1 MRTWTKKNDMKTLR
15 FVLLGLGLLIAT
27 GLQAQEIRAV
37 RGTVSDGQNLMKD
50 VRIQVQGK
58 EAQTFTDA
66 DGTYELEAA
75 VGDLL
80 KYSYTGMKDY
90 IVRVEDVTRYLNL
103 VMIPDVEELP
113 EVTVTGSNRKS
124 QQDLAIE
131 YPTNP
136 RIIRTA
142 FGYLNADT
150 APGKIRLLSEED
162 IQPIGLCILNV
173 VRNRFAGVW
182 TTGDCQQGG
191 DIIIRGPGSISNQ
204 RVAVYDVDGLILR
217 DAPIWLDINQI
228 KRIAVVSSIAYASRY
243 GALGNGGVVIINTI
257 TGNPQDPEIIDQAR
271 LRNNYYKGDA
281 LSGAAVQNELPT
293 YLTELNQ
300 TTSFD
305 QAREVYN
312 KYEARYRSSPYFF
325 LDAYRHFY
333 DRLGEEAF
341 ADEIIREN
349 FSRYQNNA
357 VLMKAL
363 AYLYQEQGR
372 SRMALE
378 LFKEVFILRPQ
389 YSQSYL
395 DLANAYRDTR
405 QYDKAA
411 RMFFR
416 YKYLLDENFLVAS
429 EDFSKIMQHESD
441 NLLSLHV
448 RDVGVDIDEIL
459 TDPYVQ
465 NTTRVVVE
473 WNDTEAEFELQF
485 VNPEGQYHTW
495 KHTYA
500 DNEERILDEKLKG
513 YSTEEQI
520 IDRALPG
527 QWKINVRYLG
537 NKSLTP
543 TYLKVTTYYNYGE
556 RDQQKRVHT
565 FRLSVRDVWQELL
578 SLNNPGSSRVR

>member
-1 MRTWTKKNDMKTLR
+1 MKTIRLT
-15 FVLLGLGLLIAT
+15 LLTLGFLFMA
-27 GLQAQEIRAV
+27 GLQAQELRTIK
-37 RGTVSDGQNLMKD
+37 GTVSDGQNPMKD

-58 EAQTFTDA
+58 QAQTFTDA
-66 DGTYELEAA
+66 EGKYEIQAA
-75 VGDLL
+75 VGDMLM
-80 KYSYTGMKDY
+80 YTYTGMKDY

-103 VMIPDVEELP
+103 IMIPDVEELA

-131 YPTNP
+131 YAVNP

-142 FGYLNADT
+142 FGYLDADT
-150 APGKIRLLSEED
+150 APGKVRLLSEDE
-162 IQPIGLCILNV
+162 INPIGLCILNV
-173 VRNRFAGVW
+173 IRNRFAGVW
-182 TTGDCQQGG
+182 TTGDCQRGG
-191 DIIIRGPGSISNQ
+191 DIIIRGPGSVSNQ
-204 RVAVYDVDGLILR
+204 RVAVYDVDGLIFTN
-217 DAPIWLDINQI
+217 APIWLDINQI
-228 KRIAVVSSIAYASRY
+228 KRIAIISSIGYSSRY

-257 TGNPQDPEIIDQAR
+257 TGNPQDPKIKDQAR
-271 LRNNYYKGDA
+271 LRNNFYKGDA
-281 LSGAAVQNELPT
+281 LSGTAIQNDLPT
-293 YLTELNQ
+293 YLTELNK
-300 TTSFD
+300 TTSFE

-312 KYEARYRSSPYFF
+312 TYEARYRSSPYFY

-333 DRLGEEAF
+333 DRLGEETF
-341 ADEIIREN
+341 ADEIIRDN
-349 FSRYQNNA
+349 FSRFQDNA

-372 SRMALE
+372 SRKALD
-378 LFKEVFILRPQ
+378 LFKEIFILRPQ
-389 YSQSYL
+389 YSQSYM
-395 DLANAYRDTR
+395 DLANAYRDAR

-416 YKYLLDENFLVAS
+416 YKYLVDENFLVAS
-429 EDFSKIMQHESD
+429 EDFSKILQHESD

-448 RDVGVDIDEIL
+448 RDVGVEIDKIL
-459 TDPYVQ
+459 TDPYVD

-500 DNEERILDEKLKG
+500 DNEERLLDEKMKG
-513 YSTEEQI
+513 YSAEEQI

-527 QWKINVRYLG
+527 QWKVNVRYLG

-556 RDQQKRVHT
+556 RDQQKQVRT
-565 FRLSVRDVWQELL
+565 FRLFVKGAWQELL
-578 SLNNPGSSRVR
+578 TLNNPGVSRVR

>member
-1 MRTWTKKNDMKTLR
+1 MRTFR
-15 FVLLGLGLLIAT
+15 FTILSIGFFLVM
-27 GLQAQEIRAV
+27 GLQAQELRSV
-37 RGTVSDGQNLMKD
+37 KGSVTDGEHPMKD
-50 VRIQVQGK
+50 VLIQVQGK
-58 EAQTFTDA
+58 EAQTYTDA
-66 DGTYELEAA
+66 DGKYEIEAA

-80 KYSYTGMKDY
+80 EYSYTGMKDY
-90 IVRVEDVTRYLNL
+90 IVRVEDVTRFLNL
-103 VMIPDVEELP
+103 MMIPDVEELS

-131 YPTNP
+131 YASNP

-150 APGKIRLLSEED
+150 APGKVRLITDED
-162 IQPIGLCILNV
+162 INPIGLCILNV
-173 VRNRFAGVW
+173 IRNRFAGVW

-191 DIIIRGPGSISNQ
+191 AIIIRGPGSVSRQ

-228 KRIAVVSSIAYASRY
+228 KRIAVISSIAYSSRY

-257 TGNPQDPEIIDQAR
+257 TGNPQDSKIKDLAR

-281 LSGAAVQNELPT
+281 LDGAAVQNDLPT

-300 TTSFD
+300 ATSYEA
-305 QAREVYN
+305 AREVYN
-312 KYEARYRSSPYFF
+312 RYESRYRSSPYFF

-333 DRLGEEAF
+333 DRLGEESF
-341 ADEIIREN
+341 ADAVIAAN
-349 FSRYQNNA
+349 FPRFEGNA

-372 SRMALE
+372 YQKALE

-395 DLANAYRDTR
+395 DLAKAYRDAR
-405 QYDKAA
+405 QFDKAA

-416 YKYLLDENFLVAS
+416 YKYLVDENFLVAS
-429 EDFSKIMQHESD
+429 EHFSKIMQHESD
-441 NLLSLHV
+441 NLLKLHV
-448 RDVGVDIDEIL
+448 RDVGVDIDRIL
-459 TDPYVQ
+459 TDPYVE
-465 NTTRVVVE
+465 NTTRVVVA
-473 WNDTEAEFELQF
+473 WNDTEAEFEMQF

-500 DNEERILDEKLKG
+500 DNEKRLLDEKMKG
-513 YSTEEQI
+513 YSAEEQI

-527 QWKINVRYLG
+527 QWKVNIRYLG

-556 RDQQKRVHT
+556 RDQQKQVRT
-565 FRLSVRDVWQELL
+565 FRLSLKDTWQELL
-578 SLNNPGSSRVR
+578 TLNNPGASRIR

>member
-1 MRTWTKKNDMKTLR
+1 MKAFQFFILS
-15 FVLLGLGLLIAT
+15 VGLLMIS
-27 GLQAQEIRAV
+27 GLHAQEIRTIK
-37 RGTVSDGQNLMKD
+37 GSVSDGQNPMKD
-50 VRIQVQGK
+50 VRIQVQGR
-58 EAQTFTDA
+58 EIQTFTNA
-66 DGTYELEAA
+66 GGKYEIQAA
-75 VGDLL
+75 AGDFL

-90 IVRVEDVTRYLNL
+90 IVRVEDVTRFLNL
-103 VMIPDVEELP
+103 IMIPDVEELS
-113 EVTVTGSNRKS
+113 EVTVTGSHRKS

-150 APGKIRLLSEED
+150 APGRVSLLSEED
-162 IQPIGLCILNV
+162 INPVGLCILNV
-173 VRNRFAGVW
+173 IRNRFAGVR

-191 DIIIRGPGSISNQ
+191 DIIIRGPGSVSNQ

-228 KRIAVVSSIAYASRY
+228 KRIAIVSSVAYSSRY
-243 GALGNGGVVIINTI
+243 GALGNGGVIIINTLA
-257 TGNPQDPEIIDQAR
+257 GNPQDPKLKDLAR

-281 LSGAAVQNELPT
+281 LREAQVQKDLPT
-293 YLTELNQ
+293 YLTELNG
-300 TTSFD
+300 TTSYE
-305 QAREVYN
+305 AALEVYN
-312 KYEARYRSSPYFF
+312 AHEGRYRSSPYFF
-325 LDAYRHFY
+325 LDSYRHFY

-341 ADEIIREN
+341 ASEIIESN
-349 FSRYQNNA
+349 FSRFEGNA

-372 SRMALE
+372 HREALE
-378 LFKEVFILRPQ
+378 LYKEIFILRPH
-389 YSQSYL
+389 YSQSYM
-395 DLANAYRDTR
+395 DLANAYRDVS

-416 YKYLLDENFLVAS
+416 YKYLVDENFLVAS
-429 EDFSKIMQHESD
+429 DNFSKIVQHESD
-441 NLLSLHV
+441 NLLKLHV
-448 RDVGVDIDEIL
+448 RDVGVNIDKIL
-459 TDPYVQ
+459 TDPYVD

-500 DNEERILDEKLKG
+500 ENDKRLLDEKMKG
-513 YSTEEQI
+513 YSAEEQI

-527 QWKINVRYLG
+527 QWTINARYLG

-556 RDQQKRVHT
+556 RDQQKRVQA
-565 FRLSVRDVWQELL
+565 FKLSVRDVWQELL
-578 SLNNPGSSRVR
+578 TLNNPGISRVR

>member
-1 MRTWTKKNDMKTLR
+1 MKIVR
-15 FVLLGLGLLIAT
+15 FIILSLGFFLIT
-27 GLQAQEIRAV
+27 GLQAQEMRSV
-37 RGTVSDGQNLMKD
+37 KGTVTDGQNPMKD
-50 VRIQVQGK
+50 VRIEVQGK
-58 EAQTFTDA
+58 NAQTFTDT
-66 DGTYELEAA
+66 DGKYEIQAA

-90 IVRVEDVTRYLNL
+90 IVRVEDVTRFLNL
-103 VMIPDVEELP
+103 IMIPDVEELA

-124 QQDLAIE
+124 QQDLGIE
-131 YPTNP
+131 YATNP

-162 IQPIGLCILNV
+162 INPIGLCILNV
-173 VRNRFAGVW
+173 IRNRFAGVW

-191 DIIIRGPGSISNQ
+191 DVIIRGPGSVSNQ

-228 KRIAVVSSIAYASRY
+228 KRIAIVSSIAYSSRY

-257 TGNPQDPEIIDQAR
+257 AGNPQDPKIRDQAR

-281 LSGAAVQNELPT
+281 LDGEAIRNDLPT
-293 YLTELNQ
+293 YLTELSQ
-300 TTSFD
+300 TTSFEA
-305 QAREVYN
+305 AREVYN
-312 KYEARYRSSPYFF
+312 TYEGRYRSSPYFF
-325 LDAYRHFY
+325 LDSYRHFY
-333 DRLGEEAF
+333 DQLGEENF
-341 ADEIIREN
+341 ADEVISSNLGRFEG
-349 FSRYQNNA
+349 NA

-372 SRMALE
+372 YGKALE
-378 LFKEVFILRPQ
+378 LYKEVFILRPQ
-389 YSQSYL
+389 YSQSYM
-395 DLANAYRDTR
+395 DLANAYRDAR

-416 YKYLLDENFLVAS
+416 YKYLVDENFLVAS
-429 EDFSKIMQHESD
+429 EDFSKLLQHESD
-441 NLLSLHV
+441 NLLKLHV
-448 RDVGVDIDEIL
+448 RDVGVDIDKIL
-459 TDPYVQ
+459 TDPFVE
-465 NTTRVVVE
+465 NTTRVLVE

-500 DNEERILDEKLKG
+500 DNEERILDEKMKG
-513 YSTEEQI
+513 YAAEEQI

-527 QWKINVRYLG
+527 QWKINVKYLG

-556 RDQQKRVHT
+556 RDQQKQVRT
-565 FRLSVRDVWQELL
+565 FKLMVKDVWQELL
-578 SLNNPGSSRVR
+578 TLNNPGVSQIR

>member
-1 MRTWTKKNDMKTLR
+1 MKTLR
-15 FVLLGLGLLIAT
+15 FLLLSLGFIMAT
-27 GLQAQEIRAV
+27 GLQAQELRAV
-37 RGTVSDGQNLMKD
+37 KGTVSDGQNPMQD
-50 VRIQVQGK
+50 VQIQIQGK
-58 EAQTFTDA
+58 EAETFSDA
-66 DGTYELEAA
+66 DGNYEIEAA

-113 EVTVTGSNRKS
+113 EVTVTGSNRKT
-124 QQDLAIE
+124 QNDLAIE
-131 YPTNP
+131 YATNP

-150 APGKIRLLSEED
+150 APGRVLMISEED
-162 IQPIGLCILNV
+162 IRPIHLNIFGVINSRYPGIRV
-173 VRNRFAGVW
+173 V
-182 TTGDCQQGG
+182 GDCFTGG
-191 DIIIRGPGSISNQ
+191 TVIIRGSGSVSNP
-204 RVAVYDVDGLILR
+204 RSAVWDVDGLVLT
-217 DAPIWLDINQI
+217 DPPCWLDPLQI
-228 KRIAVVSSIAYASRY
+228 KRMAIIPTIGFSARY
-243 GALGNGGVVIINTI
+243 GAIGNGGVIIINTFS
-257 TGNPQDPEIIDQAR
+257 GNPQDPKIKDQAR

-281 LSGAAVQNELPT
+281 LDGAAVQNDLPT

-300 TTSFD
+300 TTSFE

-325 LDAYRHFY
+325 LDAYHHFY
-333 DRLGEEAF
+333 DRLGEERF
-341 ADEIIREN
+341 ADEIIASN
-349 FSRYQNNA
+349 FGRFEGNA

-363 AYLYQEQGR
+363 AYRYQEQGR
-372 SRMALE
+372 QEEALE
-378 LFKEVFILRPQ
+378 LLKEVFILRPQ

-459 TDPYVQ
+459 TDPFVQ

-565 FRLSVRDVWQELL
+565 FKLQVRDVWQELV
-578 SLNNPGSSRVR
+578 SLNNPGSSSVR

>member
-1 MRTWTKKNDMKTLR
+1 MKTFR
-15 FVLLGLGLLIAT
+15 FILLSLGFLVMT
-27 GLQAQEIRAV
+27 GLKAQEIRTIK
-37 RGTVSDGQNLMKD
+37 GTVSDGQNPMED
-50 VRIQVQGK
+50 VRIEVQGK
-58 EAQTFTDA
+58 ETQTFTDA
-66 DGTYELEAA
+66 EGKYELQAA
-75 VGDLL
+75 VGDMV

-90 IVRVEDVTRYLNL
+90 IVRVEDVTRYLNMI
-103 VMIPDVEELP
+103 MIPDVEELA

-124 QQDLAIE
+124 QLDLGIE
-131 YPTNP
+131 YASNP
-136 RIIRTA
+136 RIIKTA
-142 FGYLNADT
+142 FGYLDADT
-150 APGKIRLLSEED
+150 APGKIRMLSEED

-182 TTGDCQQGG
+182 TTGDCQSGG
-191 DIIIRGPGSISNQ
+191 DIIIRGPGSVSNQ

-217 DAPIWLDINQI
+217 DAPIWLDINHI
-228 KRIAVVSSIAYASRY
+228 KRIAIVSSVSYSSRY

-257 TGNPQDPEIIDQAR
+257 TGNPQDPKIKDQAR

-281 LSGAAVQNELPT
+281 LSGSAIQNDLPT

-300 TTSFD
+300 TTTFD

-312 KYEARYRSSPYFF
+312 TYEARYQSSPYFF

-333 DRLGEEAF
+333 DRLGEESF
-341 ADEIIREN
+341 ADAVIAEN
-349 FSRYQNNA
+349 FKRFDDNA
-357 VLMKAL
+357 VLLKAL

-372 SRMALE
+372 SRKALD
-378 LFKEVFILRPQ
+378 LMKEVFILRPQ
-389 YSQSYL
+389 YSQSYM
-395 DLANAYRDTR
+395 DLANAYRDAR

-416 YKYLLDENFLVAS
+416 YKYLLDENFLVTS

-459 TDPYVQ
+459 TDPFVQ
-465 NTTRVVVE
+465 NTTRVVLE

-500 DNEERILDEKLKG
+500 DNEERLLDEKMKG
-513 YSTEEQI
+513 YAAEEQI

-527 QWKINVRYLG
+527 QWQINVKYLG

-556 RDQQKRVHT
+556 RDQQKQVRT
-565 FRLSVRDVWQELL
+565 FRLYLQGAWQELL
-578 SLNNPGSSRVR
+578 TLNNPGTSRVR

>member
-1 MRTWTKKNDMKTLR
+1 M
-15 FVLLGLGLLIAT
+15 T
-27 GLQAQEIRAV
+27 GLQAQETRTIK
-37 RGTVSDGQNLMKD
+37 GTVSDGQNPMED
-50 VRIQVQGK
+50 VRIEVQGK
-58 EAQTFTDA
+58 ETQTFTDA
-66 DGTYELEAA
+66 EGKYELQAA
-75 VGDLL
+75 VGDMV

-90 IVRVEDVTRYLNL
+90 IVRVEDVTRYLNMI
-103 VMIPDVEELP
+103 MIPDVEELA

-124 QQDLAIE
+124 QLDLGIE
-131 YPTNP
+131 YASNP
-136 RIIRTA
+136 RIIKTA
-142 FGYLNADT
+142 FGYLDADT
-150 APGKIRLLSEED
+150 APGKIRMLSEED

-182 TTGDCQQGG
+182 TTGDCQSGG
-191 DIIIRGPGSISNQ
+191 DIIIRGPGSVSNQ

-217 DAPIWLDINQI
+217 DAPIWLDINHI
-228 KRIAVVSSIAYASRY
+228 KRIAIVSSVSYSSRY

-257 TGNPQDPEIIDQAR
+257 TGNPQDPKIKDQAR
-271 LRNNYYKGDA
+271 LRNNYYKGEA
-281 LSGAAVQNELPT
+281 LSGAAIQNDLPT

-300 TTSFD
+300 TTTFD

-312 KYEARYRSSPYFF
+312 TYEARYQSSPYFF

-333 DRLGEEAF
+333 DRLGEESF
-341 ADEIIREN
+341 ADAIISEN
-349 FSRYQNNA
+349 FKRFDDNA
-357 VLMKAL
+357 VLLKAL

-372 SRMALE
+372 SRKALD
-378 LFKEVFILRPQ
+378 LMKEVFILRPQ
-389 YSQSYL
+389 YSQSYM
-395 DLANAYRDTR
+395 DLANAYRDAR

-416 YKYLLDENFLVAS
+416 YKYLLDENFLVTS

-459 TDPYVQ
+459 TDPFVQ
-465 NTTRVVVE
+465 NTTRVVLE

-500 DNEERILDEKLKG
+500 DNEDRLLDEKMKG
-513 YSTEEQI
+513 YAAEEQI

-527 QWKINVRYLG
+527 QWQINVKYLG

-556 RDQQKRVHT
+556 RDQQKQVRT
-565 FRLSVRDVWQELL
+565 FRLYLQGAWQELL
-578 SLNNPGSSRVR
+578 TLNNPGTSRVR

>member
-1 MRTWTKKNDMKTLR
+1 M
-15 FVLLGLGLLIAT
+15 AT
-27 GLQAQEIRAV
+27 GLQAQELRAV
-37 RGTVSDGQNLMKD
+37 KGTVSDGQNPMQD
-50 VRIQVQGK
+50 VQIQIQGK
-58 EAQTFTDA
+58 EAETFSDA
-66 DGTYELEAA
+66 DGNYEIEAA

-113 EVTVTGSNRKS
+113 EVTVTGSNRKT
-124 QQDLAIE
+124 QNDLAIE
-131 YPTNP
+131 YATNP

-150 APGKIRLLSEED
+150 APGRVLMISEED
-162 IQPIGLCILNV
+162 IRPIHLNIFGVINSRYPGIRV
-173 VRNRFAGVW
+173 V
-182 TTGDCQQGG
+182 GDCFTGG
-191 DIIIRGPGSISNQ
+191 TVIIRGSGSVSNP
-204 RVAVYDVDGLILR
+204 RSAVWDVDGLVLT
-217 DAPIWLDINQI
+217 DPPCWLDPLQI
-228 KRIAVVSSIAYASRY
+228 KRMAIIPTIGFSARY
-243 GALGNGGVVIINTI
+243 GAIGNGGVIIINTFS
-257 TGNPQDPEIIDQAR
+257 GNPQDPKIKDQAR

-281 LSGAAVQNELPT
+281 LDGAAVQNDLPT

-300 TTSFD
+300 TTSFE
-305 QAREVYN
+305 QARGVYN

-325 LDAYRHFY
+325 LDAYHHFY
-333 DRLGEEAF
+333 DRLGEERF
-341 ADEIIREN
+341 ADEIIASN
-349 FSRYQNNA
+349 FGRFEGNA

-363 AYLYQEQGR
+363 AYRYQEQGR
-372 SRMALE
+372 QEEALE
-378 LFKEVFILRPQ
+378 LLKEVFILRPQ

-459 TDPYVQ
+459 TDPFVQ

-565 FRLSVRDVWQELL
+565 FKLQVRDVWQELV
-578 SLNNPGSSRVR
+578 SLNNPGSSSVR

>member
-1 MRTWTKKNDMKTLR
+1 MM
-15 FVLLGLGLLIAT
+15 T
-27 GLQAQEIRAV
+27 GLHAQETRSIQ
-37 RGTVSDGQNLMKD
+37 GSVSDGQNPMED

-58 EAQTFTDA
+58 EVQTFTNVE
-66 DGTYELEAA
+66 GKYEIEAA

-90 IVRVEDVTRYLNL
+90 VVRVEDVTRFLNL
-103 VMIPDVEELP
+103 IMIPDVEELS
-113 EVTVTGSNRKS
+113 EVTVTGSSRKS

-136 RIIRTA
+136 RIIKTA

-150 APGKIRLLSEED
+150 APGRVIMVSEDD
-162 IQPIGLCILNV
+162 ILPVQLDIFGVI
-173 VRNRFAGVW
+173 RNRFSGISII
-182 TTGDCQQGG
+182 GDCQQGG
-191 DIIIRGPGSISNQ
+191 SVIIRGSGSISNP
-204 RVAVYDVDGLILR
+204 RRAVFDVDGLILTN
-217 DAPIWLDINQI
+217 PPCWLNPMQI
-228 KRIAVVSSIAYASRY
+228 KRIAIIPTIAFSSRY
-243 GALGNGGVVIINTI
+243 GALGNGGVVIINTF
-257 TGNPQDPEIIDQAR
+257 TGNPQDPKLKDLAR
-271 LRNNYYKGDA
+271 LRNNYYQGDA
-281 LSGAAVQNELPT
+281 LAEEAIQKDLPT

-300 TTSFD
+300 TTSYD
-305 QAREVYN
+305 EAREVYN
-312 KYEARYRSSPYFF
+312 KYEGQYRSSPYFF

-341 ADEIIREN
+341 ANEIIESN
-349 FSRYQNNA
+349 FGRFEGNA
-357 VLMKAL
+357 VLLKAL

-372 SRMALE
+372 YREALE
-378 LFKEVFILRPQ
+378 LYKEVFILRPH
-389 YSQSYL
+389 YSQSYM
-395 DLANAYRDTR
+395 DLANAYRDVR

-429 EDFSKIMQHESD
+429 EDFSKIVQHESD
-441 NLLSLHV
+441 NLLKLHI
-448 RDVGVDIDEIL
+448 RDVGVDIDKIL
-459 TDPYVQ
+459 TDPFVD

-500 DNEERILDEKLKG
+500 ENDERLLDEKMKG

-520 IDRALPG
+520 IDKALPG
-527 QWKINVRYLG
+527 QWTVNARYLG

-565 FRLSVRDVWQELL
+565 FKLSVKDVWQELL
-578 SLNNPGSSRVR
+578 TLNNPGVSRVR